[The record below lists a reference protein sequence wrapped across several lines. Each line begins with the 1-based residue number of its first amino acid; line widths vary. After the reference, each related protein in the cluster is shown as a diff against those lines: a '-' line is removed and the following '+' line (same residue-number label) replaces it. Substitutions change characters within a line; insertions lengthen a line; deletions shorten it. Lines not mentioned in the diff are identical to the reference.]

1 MLPTGLSSESQAAML
16 PTPNTPRNPNP
27 VMGTVP
33 LIPGEGG
40 TDSGAGRVRTVPED
54 ESWRPSPKEA
64 ERVGGMPFPT
74 VCQMGKH
81 KPREAK

>member
-1 MLPTGLSSESQAAML
+1 ML